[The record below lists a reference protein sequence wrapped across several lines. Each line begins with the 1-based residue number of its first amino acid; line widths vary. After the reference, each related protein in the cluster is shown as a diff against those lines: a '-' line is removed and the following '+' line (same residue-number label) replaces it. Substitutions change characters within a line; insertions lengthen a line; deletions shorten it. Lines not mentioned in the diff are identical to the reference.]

1 MGDFLGYL
9 KKYLLGT
16 VLFIVIFI
24 QSVFLTVQYLDLQDL
39 KNIVGTLPTDTAPTY
54 TPKTADKGVTL
65 KEALDLSATPS
76 AVIPSVSPKEAGVCN
91 CPPGPTGPAGPQGEK
106 GDKGDPGTSDGRWVA
121 YCQSR
126 LGPVRQKPSY
136 GCDTGNANA
145 DYKETETQ
153 IWVK

>member
-1 MGDFLGYL
+1 MGDSSNSL
-9 KKYLLGT
+9 KKYLLGFL
-16 VLFIVIFI
+16 LFAVIFI

-39 KNIVGTLPTDTAPTY
+39 KKVVGAIPVNANPTY
-54 TPKTADKGVTL
+54 TTGTTNRGTTL
-65 KEALDLSATPS
+65 KDAIDRSATAS
-76 AVIPSVSPKEAGVCN
+76 AETPVITQKEAGSCN
-91 CPPGPTGPAGPQGEK
+91 CPPGPTGVPGLKGDK

-136 GCDTGNANA
+136 GCDTGNANT

-153 IWVK
+153 LWVK